1 MNSIIGDI
9 VSAGLEY
16 ASTIGIQMQEV
27 LPHGA
32 VRDQYSDDR
41 ALLVCGE
48 TVDGKL
54 VHVSSLIGFLP
65 RYVSFVLG
73 QCVGDGEPGRLRAD
87 EHVVRR

>member
-1 MNSIIGDI
+1 MTLLLAGKNEFHHRRYRLCRFGD
-9 VSAGLEY
+9 
-16 ASTIGIQMQEV
+16 
-27 LPHGA
+27 H
-32 VRDQYSDDR
+32 

-73 QCVGDGEPGRLRAD
+73 QCVGDGEPGRFRAD